1 MRPFEAVVD
10 EEGPVVWR
18 VCRSMLGPADAEDAW
33 SETFLAALGA
43 YPGLPPGSNV
53 RGWLVTIAYRKAVD
67 GLRARNRRAEPWAEP
82 PERAAA
88 SPPGRL
94 EHAELLDALAGL
106 PPKQQACVVLRHLGD
121 LPYDEIATQLG
132 ISPAAARRNTADG
145 IAALRRNPM
154 LQPNADLE
162 VTPR

>member
-1 MRPFEAVVD
+1 
-10 EEGPVVWR
+10 
-18 VCRSMLGPADAEDAW
+18 MLG
-33 SETFLAALGA
+33 
-43 YPGLPPGSNV
+43 
-53 RGWLVTIAYRKAVD
+53 
-67 GLRARNRRAEPWAEP
+67 
-82 PERAAA
+82 
-88 SPPGRL
+88 
-94 EHAELLDALAGL
+94 ALAGL

-162 VTPR
+162 VTPDEPRRHPDRPEPPDRPVRLGAAGSLRGRAGGASCTAG